1 MSAEVLLCQG
11 RVGRGTACGAAEP
24 DPRGRLTVLYVLKE
38 KGFPVAQGAPFVL
51 CDYLEGE
58 DRVCGREGR
67 YVYLWLFQF
76 LVQEKLRTLERNYT
90 LFFIFLKE

>member
-1 MSAEVLLCQG
+1 M
-11 RVGRGTACGAAEP
+11 GRGTACGAAEP

-58 DRVCGREGR
+58 DRVCGREGQKGGEVCVPMAISVSCTR
-67 YVYLWLFQF
+67 
-76 LVQEKLRTLERNYT
+76 ETKN
-90 LFFIFLKE
+90 IGM